1 MNALLIMVVFVV
13 IGAAGMGNRMQ
24 AGKNKALL
32 DMRGQT
38 MLQRSVRLMAHC
50 PSVNH
55 VIVMGNADDLPLLA
69 DHLKGN
75 EKVISIA
82 LGGKERQDSM
92 SNGLMEAKRLGAKKG
107 DLIAFH
113 DAARC
118 LVKVEEVENCLTAGK
133 EFGAAVAG
141 CPVNDTTKR
150 VDLDGFVIETIP
162 RSELFVIQT
171 PQVIEFELALE
182 AFGKAAA
189 DGFYGTD
196 DVSLVERLGKPVK
209 VVVCSSE
216 NIKLTTP
223 DDVAVAEAILAK
235 RGE

>member
-1 MNALLIMVVFVV
+1 MNAYFMTVFAV
-13 IGAAGMGNRMQ
+13 IGAAGMGKRMQ
-24 AGKNKALL
+24 LGMNKALL
-32 DMRGQT
+32 MIRGQS
-38 MLQRSVRLMAHC
+38 MLQRSVAVIGKC
-50 PSVNH
+50 PSVDQI
-55 VIVMGNADDLPLLA
+55 IVMGNADDLPGLK
-69 DHLKGN
+69 DHLAGLA
-75 EKVISIA
+75 KVTSIA

-92 SNGLMEAKRLGAKKG
+92 GNGLKEAQRLGAKKG
-107 DLIAFH
+107 DLVAFH

-118 LVKVEEVENCLTAGK
+118 LVKVDEVENCLSAGK

-141 CPVNDTTKR
+141 CPAKDTTKR
-150 VDLDGFVIETIP
+150 VKPDGFVLETIP

-171 PQVIEFELALE
+171 PQVIEFELAAE
-182 AFGKAAA
+182 AFGKAFAE
-189 DGFYGTD
+189 GFYGTD

-223 DDVAVAEAILAK
+223 DDVAVAEAILSK

>member
-1 MNALLIMVVFVV
+1 MTVFVV
-13 IGAAGMGNRMQ
+13 IGAAGIGKRMQ
-24 AGKNKALL
+24 AGQNKVLL
-32 DMRGQT
+32 EIRGQT
-38 MLQRSVRLMAHC
+38 MLQRSVRVMSQC
-50 PSVNH
+50 PSVDH
-55 VIVMGNADDLPLLA
+55 ILVMGNADDLPFLQTHLVGFPKLA
-69 DHLKGN
+69 
-75 EKVISIA
+75 SIA

-92 SNGLMEAKRLGAKKG
+92 GNGLNEATRLGAKKG

-118 LVKVEEVENCLTAGK
+118 LVKVEEVENCLKAGL

-141 CPVNDTTKR
+141 CPAKDTTKR
-150 VDLDGFVIETIP
+150 VRLDGFVVETIP

-171 PQVIEFELALE
+171 PQVIEFSLAQE
-182 AFGKAAA
+182 AFGKAFA

-223 DDVAVAEAILAK
+223 DDVAVAETILK
-235 RGE
+235 QRGE